1 MRTQRSELS
10 AAQAQARE
18 TRNREV
24 RRILLLTLFANLA
37 VVFAKGAAGIMANSL
52 SVLADAAHSSV
63 DAWNNVMA
71 LIIARFAAKAPDE
84 DHPYGHAKFETLGAL
99 AIVAFLSISVFQL
112 VTSAVTRLAGHGAT
126 PVATPFAISVMIISA
141 VINSLVAHYEHRAGV
156 RLHSEILVADATHTR
171 SDVYASLAVV
181 FGLLLVRLGYPE
193 ADAFFTLLVAIVIAR
208 AGWRIIKAT
217 VPILVDERA
226 VSEETISRI
235 ACEAEGVRDCFAVRS
250 RGRAG
255 EIFAEITITVDGAL
269 NVEQAH
275 LIADEVERRIAAAV
289 GAREVVVH
297 VEPDHGRS

>member
-10 AAQAQARE
+10 PPQARE
-18 TRNREV
+18 ARNREV
-24 RRILLLTLFANLA
+24 RRILVITLVANLS
-37 VVFAKGAAGIMANSL
+37 VVIAKGAAGITAHSL

-71 LIIARFAAKAPDE
+71 LVIARVAAKAPDE
-84 DHPYGHAKFETLGAL
+84 EHPYGHAKFETLGAL

-112 VTSAVTRLAGHGAT
+112 VSSAVLRLTGHGAT
-126 PVATPFAISVMIISA
+126 PVATTFAVSVMMVSA
-141 VINSLVAHYEHRAGV
+141 LINSVVARYENRAGL
-156 RLHSEILVADATHTR
+156 RLHSEILVADAAHTS

-181 FGLLLVRLGYPE
+181 LGLLLVRLGYPE
-193 ADAFFTLLVAIVIAR
+193 ADALFTLLVAVVIAR
-208 AGWRIIKAT
+208 AGWRILKTT

-235 ACEAEGVRDCFAVRS
+235 ACDSEGVRACFNVRS

-255 EIFAEITITVDGAL
+255 EIFAELTITVDGAL

-275 LIADEVERRIAAAV
+275 QIADEVERRIATAV

-297 VEPDHGRS
+297 VEPDHGRQ